1 MANQLFSATNAA
13 LFLGSL
19 RHRCRVYVLQ
29 SYFLHCSSLYLL
41 YDQLCRFVFTRYGFA
56 KQIFCSSYVLRRIR
70 SLCLAVNVASFCNQS
85 ASTGVA
91 RGGGGGV
98 AVRRQNTGTR
108 RSRAGEDRCCLTE
121 IF

>member
-1 MANQLFSATNAA
+1 MANQLFSAANAA

-29 SYFLHCSSLYLL
+29 SYFLRCSSLYLL
-41 YDQLCRFVFTRYGFA
+41 YDRLCRFVFTWNGFA
-56 KQIFCSSYVLRRIR
+56 KQISCSSYVPRHIR
-70 SLCLAVNVASFCNQS
+70 SLCLAVNVASSCNQS
-85 ASTGVA
+85 ASM
-91 RGGGGGV
+91 GV

-108 RSRAGEDRCCLTE
+108 GSPAGEDRCCLTE